1 MEAIA
6 ILDEQFDSG
15 SWYADLY
22 SSVIFNVGYESLG
35 KISRRFVVNHIVKIS
50 VF

>member
-22 SSVIFNVGYESLG
+22 SSVIFNVGYEIG